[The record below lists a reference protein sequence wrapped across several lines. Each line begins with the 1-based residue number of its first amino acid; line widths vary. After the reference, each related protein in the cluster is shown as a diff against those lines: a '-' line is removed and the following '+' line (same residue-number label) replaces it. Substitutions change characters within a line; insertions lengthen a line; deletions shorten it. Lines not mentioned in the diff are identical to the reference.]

1 MRLYF
6 ILILSIFSCGDNHK
20 AKALKQDTINIVSS
34 NNSSGLKYNELGV
47 AVKSK
52 NIHSVESL
60 LNKGADIEN
69 AAEDEYN
76 QYGALYIAIKE
87 NDMKMVDF
95 LIKHKA
101 NINVI
106 LNDEGATL
114 LSSAIKLEN
123 YSIAKILILN
133 GANTLASL
141 DVEGNKK
148 FIPIL
153 EATIANQKDLVKLL
167 IDYGANPNEENN
179 EGISAHVYAKDKNLK
194 ILSLF
199 ENEKSIGL
207 SKGTYKIE
215 CSSKNALIILDDNNA
230 YLDLITNDGYVRLTT
245 TIKKESDKYLI
256 LFDNISGI
264 TRLNKSLNW
273 KEISTEKPIITIKN
287 STSKTLTIIWNGF
300 FNNKTNKI
308 EKIKNSFED
317 INNNEFVIKNC
328 E

>member
-1 MRLYF
+1 M
-6 ILILSIFSCGDNHK
+6 
-20 AKALKQDTINIVSS
+20 
-34 NNSSGLKYNELGV
+34 
-47 AVKSK
+47 KSK

-76 QYGALYIAIKE
+76 QFGALYIAIKE

-101 NINVI
+101 NINII
-106 LNDEGATL
+106 LNDERATL

-123 YSIAKILILN
+123 YPIAKTLILN

-167 IDYGANPNEENN
+167 IDYGANPNEKNN
-179 EGISAHVYAKDKNLK
+179 EGISAHGYAKYKNLK
-194 ILSLF
+194 IISLF

-207 SKGTYKIE
+207 SEGTYKIE

-230 YLDLITNDGYVRLTT
+230 YL
-245 TIKKESDKYLI
+245 
-256 LFDNISGI
+256 
-264 TRLNKSLNW
+264 
-273 KEISTEKPIITIKN
+273 
-287 STSKTLTIIWNGF
+287 
-300 FNNKTNKI
+300 
-308 EKIKNSFED
+308 
-317 INNNEFVIKNC
+317 VIP
-328 E
+328 